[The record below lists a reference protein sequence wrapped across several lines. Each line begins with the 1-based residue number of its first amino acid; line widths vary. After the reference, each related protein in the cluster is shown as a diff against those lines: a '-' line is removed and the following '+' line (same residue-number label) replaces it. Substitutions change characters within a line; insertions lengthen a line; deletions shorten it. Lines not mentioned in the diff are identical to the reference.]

1 MAKATITKAKIH
13 PMATTNYLR
22 EQAVKSL
29 ADKLSSSKLMR
40 ERKALS
46 EAISKLQS
54 LQSRMGHTK
63 ALRLQ
68 YASDNYDE
76 IVEAVERIES
86 LERTMCERVM
96 R

>member
-1 MAKATITKAKIH
+1 MANA
-13 PMATTNYLR
+13 NCLR

-46 EAISKLQS
+46 EAIAKLQAF
-54 LQSRMGHTK
+54 QSRMGHTK
-63 ALRLQ
+63 QLRQ
-68 YASDNYDE
+68 EFVSANYDE
-76 IVEAVERIES
+76 ISEAVELIET

>member
-1 MAKATITKAKIH
+1 MANA
-13 PMATTNYLR
+13 NCLR

-29 ADKLSSSKLMR
+29 ADKLSSSRLMR

-46 EAISKLQS
+46 EAIAKLQAF
-54 LQSRMGHTK
+54 QARMGHTK

-68 YASDNYDE
+68 YARDNYDE
-76 IVEAVERIES
+76 ISEAVERIET
-86 LERTMCERVM
+86 LERTMCERVI